1 MLLTDIPRLK
11 PTLKKERTDINHW
24 FDVWHVAK
32 GIYKKL
38 ETVGKKKCELVGEWA
53 RSVSNH
59 LYWCASSSDG
69 IGELVSEKWLSV
81 LNHITNVHE
90 GHGQRFPKCLHGELE
105 DRNWIKK
112 GSLAFLEMEKVVK
125 GKLLVND
132 IKKLSP
138 AEQTSALESYHHVVC
153 HFAPKALHFFYAPM
167 KARLYIAALHFNKN
181 SYRDQAVNKNGEPIY
196 SISYPKGRKGA
207 GIPKEVKVQQTY
219 ILMEEVVKVRL
230 EWGSYRNS
238 RSNREAAM
246 RNYPA
251 PIADSYPHVPKTELV
266 ERHICRFNIKC
277 RLSIN

>member
-1 MLLTDIPRLK
+1 M
-11 PTLKKERTDINHW
+11 
-24 FDVWHVAK
+24 
-32 GIYKKL
+32 L
-38 ETVGKKKCELVGEWA
+38 ETVGKKKKCELVGDWA

-69 IGELVSEKWLSV
+69 DGELVSEKWLSV

-105 DRNWIKK
+105 DRDWINK

-153 HFAPKALHFFYAPM
+153 HIAPKALHFFYAPM
-167 KARLYIAALHFNKN
+167 KARLYIAALHFKEN

-219 ILMEEVVKVRL
+219 NYALVLMEEVVKVRL
-230 EWGSYRNS
+230 ELGSYRNS

-266 ERHICRFNIKC
+266 ERHICRFNKK
-277 RLSIN
+277 